1 MIVRTIKLRII
12 KFPSQQS
19 GRSEE
24 PLIAYRLRAC
34 KGLTLIELL
43 VALVI
48 SGVLTAALYRTFIG
62 QHKTYA
68 VQEQIVDMRQ
78 NARVA
83 ISRMMREIRMAG
95 FGNVSMVLPNFAA
108 KDGPLNNIIK
118 PDDNKNNVG
127 QNDDQITI
135 IGAFENIS
143 TLVIDHA
150 TGTNIIQLSNLPK
163 DAFDTGNRKYI
174 CIGGLESHIV
184 TNIDEIKKEVTLD
197 GNLVNSYKSGIP
209 VFKIKAITYK
219 LNLQKGVPV
228 LEREDKTDGG
238 GGLDIAENIDNLQF
252 RYTLDDGSE
261 SDSPA
266 DPSRIRMVRV
276 MVHARTSLS
285 DLEFKSDPE
294 YKVGVGGF
302 RRRTISSNILVR
314 NMGANP

>member
-68 VQEQIVDMRQ
+68 AQEQIVDMRQ

-83 ISRMMREIRMAG
+83 ISGMMREIRMAG
-95 FGNVSMVLPNFAA
+95 FGNVSMVLPVRFVAY
-108 KDGPLNNIIK
+108 GQTRTF
-118 PDDNKNNVG
+118 NNVINPDTPVAG
-127 QNDDQITI
+127 SITI
-135 IGAFENIS
+135 VTATQDFANI
-143 TLVIDHA
+143 
-150 TGTNIIQLSNLPK
+150 TNIDLPNNKVTLNRLTNLQGTLL
-163 DAFDTGNRKYI
+163 FDTENKKYI
-174 CIGGLESHIV
+174 SIGGLEAHEI
-184 TNIDEIKKEVTLD
+184 TNISGTDLTL
-197 GNLVNSYKSGIP
+197 KSNIILNHPINTP
-209 VFKIKAITYK
+209 VFPIRAISY
-219 LNLQKGVPV
+219 QVV
-228 LEREDKTDGG
+228 LEDNKTDLKRDENIEGG
-238 GGLDIAENIDNLQF
+238 RQPLAENIEDIQF
-252 RYTLDDGSE
+252 EYLDANAN
-261 SDSPA
+261 PTVNPTA
-266 DPSRIRMVRV
+266 IRMVRV
-276 MVHARTSLS
+276 TVHARTSS
-285 DLEFKSDPE
+285 RDLEFKSDPQF
-294 YKVGVGGF
+294 KVGKGGF